1 MSHDSLTHEFNE
13 VRWAFFWRVGVKRN
27 TTTHSALSLFSFVL
41 SSLHHHP
48 RTVIS
53 WRCCYWYIWLL
64 DFLQPMKV
72 SGRVEPTAKLATH
85 HLTLMMSL
93 SELVRKPRVDRQFWG
108 GSRTSRSTLDKKNT
122 GEVRKPSSS
131 AAAKKPTAKAVAKQK
146 KTTNIYHFC
155 SRGYL

>member
-1 MSHDSLTHEFNE
+1 MGRCFSRWGNGPNVSHDSLTHEFNE

-48 RTVIS
+48 CTVIS

-108 GSRTSRSTLDKKNT
+108 GQRLQRAHST
-122 GEVRKPSSS
+122 RKTPGG
-131 AAAKKPTAKAVAKQK
+131 VASLLLL
-146 KTTNIYHFC
+146 F
-155 SRGYL
+155 